1 MKNFYV
7 TYKFKNAKDRS
18 EFLREVKPYAQIS
31 RQEEGCVRYDYYY
44 PAESDLELMLWEQ
57 WETAGCQEEHMRSPH
72 FAKIGELKEK
82 YEAETELMTE
92 ETV

>member
-31 RQEEGCVRYDYYY
+31 RQEEGCVD
-44 PAESDLELMLWEQ
+44 
-57 WETAGCQEEHMRSPH
+57 
-72 FAKIGELKEK
+72 
-82 YEAETELMTE
+82 MTIIIRQSRILSFCYGNSGRLQAARKNI
-92 ETV
+92 

>member
-31 RQEEGCVRYDYYY
+31 RQEEGCVRYDY
-44 PAESDLELMLWEQ
+44 
-57 WETAGCQEEHMRSPH
+57 
-72 FAKIGELKEK
+72 
-82 YEAETELMTE
+82 
-92 ETV
+92 